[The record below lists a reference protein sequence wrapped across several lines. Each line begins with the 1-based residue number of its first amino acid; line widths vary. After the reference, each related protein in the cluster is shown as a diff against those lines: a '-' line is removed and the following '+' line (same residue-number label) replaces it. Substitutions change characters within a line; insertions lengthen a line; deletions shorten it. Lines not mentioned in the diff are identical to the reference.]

1 MAHTSF
7 LIQLPDKVVRD
18 ERDESR
24 ALLQQFGPS
33 GPSASSSVL
42 LDRLSRSLTT
52 LVLTKLFVS
61 GCISLLVA
69 LSAST
74 RRQQSIECTLAAITA
89 VVTLLSYVKIV
100 MIRAE
105 GSRRMQELLAR
116 GSTEATTPAAIAT
129 AASLEHVLYSTERK
143 VQIQRQSECAITLT
157 LLILNFHYAASEISP
172 ARDGNNDG
180 LLFDPGVGS
189 IFQGFFVFVGSLPT
203 LIFDDCHGFRSSSS
217 SRSSPSRSPS
227 AVVYIVSVACVF
239 VSITFFGVSI
249 ANVLRHIPS
258 NDGFDRGDINHNNH
272 NHTAGGDDEYD
283 DSTRTAVTTFV
294 FLTLAYPIL
303 LAARYGFLCDDYG
316 RGARL
321 KQFQTFEF
329 LYEAVHAFFDVVL
342 KAGFGVFVALN
353 L

>member
-33 GPSASSSVL
+33 GPRASSSVL

-129 AASLEHVLYSTERK
+129 AASLECPVLYGAQGADSAPIGMRNHPNAAHLEFPLRGLGDFARPRRK
-143 VQIQRQSECAITLT
+143 QRRFALRSGRRIDL
-157 LLILNFHYAASEISP
+157 S
-172 ARDGNNDG
+172 R
-180 LLFDPGVGS
+180 
-189 IFQGFFVFVGSLPT
+189 VFRVCRQ
-203 LIFDDCHGFRSSSS
+203 F
-217 SRSSPSRSPS
+217 
-227 AVVYIVSVACVF
+227 A
-239 VSITFFGVSI
+239 
-249 ANVLRHIPS
+249 
-258 NDGFDRGDINHNNH
+258 DI
-272 NHTAGGDDEYD
+272 D
-283 DSTRTAVTTFV
+283 F
-294 FLTLAYPIL
+294 
-303 LAARYGFLCDDYG
+303 
-316 RGARL
+316 
-321 KQFQTFEF
+321 
-329 LYEAVHAFFDVVL
+329 
-342 KAGFGVFVALN
+342 
-353 L
+353 